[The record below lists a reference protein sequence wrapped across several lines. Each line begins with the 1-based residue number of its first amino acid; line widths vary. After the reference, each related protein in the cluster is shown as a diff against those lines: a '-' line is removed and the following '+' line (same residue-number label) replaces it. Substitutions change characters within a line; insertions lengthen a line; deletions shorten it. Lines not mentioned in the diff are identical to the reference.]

1 MARLLCSGLL
11 LVTSSVAA
19 GAQQSHT
26 SILEA
31 VRTFLQTQAE
41 QQFSGR
47 VETRLSPLDKRL
59 KLAACASSL
68 DVSLAPGAKLIGTT
82 SARVSCPRDTTSWSI
97 YVTGKISVFGYTLV
111 SRRALA
117 RGTLVTAAD
126 LQLVEQD
133 LSRLYYG
140 YLSDPQ
146 RAQGKELTR
155 AVPAGQVLTPS
166 LLRAPL
172 VVRRG
177 DRVTL
182 QARIGGLD
190 VSMQGEALSDGAQ
203 GQRLRVRALNSKRV
217 VEGQLISANVV
228 KVTL

>member
-1 MARLLCSGLL
+1 MA
-11 LVTSSVAA
+11 SSVAA

-31 VRTFLQTQAE
+31 VQTFLQTQAE

-47 VETRLSPLDKRL
+47 VETRISPLDKRL

-68 DVSLAPGAKLIGTT
+68 DVSLAPGAKLIGAT
-82 SARVSCPRDTTSWSI
+82 SARVSCPSGASWSI
-97 YVTGKISVFGYTLV
+97 YVTGKISVFSYTLV

-146 RAQGKELTR
+146 RALGKELTR
-155 AVPAGQVLTPS
+155 AIPAGQVLTPS